1 MGAHMRIP
9 VAAGLAFALAA
20 CNLTPTFENPPV
32 EIPAQYK
39 ELSAEERGSWKE
51 AQPADA
57 ASRGE
62 WWRIFQDPVL
72 DRLEAQAIEANQN
85 LKAAAARVAQARAL
99 LGITAADRYPQGDV
113 GFGPT
118 RGRSSPASGALRDG
132 GEPRTTTVWR
142 APLTVSYEVD
152 LFGRVASSVSAAESD
167 VGASEALYRSILLAL
182 QADVAQT
189 YFNLRAVDAE
199 LGVLRE
205 TVGTREEN
213 VRLLQRRFDL
223 GDIGELDLARART
236 ELSTTRTDAIG
247 LERTR
252 AQLEHALAVLIGRP
266 PAAFTLPDG
275 ILQTTLPRV
284 PAGLPSALLERRP
297 DIAAAQRRMIAS
309 NARIG
314 VARSA
319 FFPSL
324 NLTGTA
330 GFESNELSDLFQW
343 SSRTWLLGP
352 LVGTILSLPI
362 FDGGRRRA
370 NLDRTWAVLEES
382 VADYRQNVL
391 VAFAEVE
398 DNLAGLRVLSAQSD
412 ATRDSLASA
421 QRALK
426 LADTRYRAGATSYL
440 DVIDAQR
447 GVLSIRR
454 LDTQIAGARATS
466 TVALIRALGGGWDTP
481 VKMGSSQ

>member
-1 MGAHMRIP
+1 MRALVSIF
-9 VAAGLAFALAA
+9 FALAVA
-20 CNLTPTFENPPV
+20 GCNLTPKFETPPIEV
-32 EIPAQYK
+32 PAQFK
-39 ELSAEERGSWKE
+39 EHPEGERGTWKE
-51 AQPADA
+51 ARPADDVP
-57 ASRGE
+57 RGE
-62 WWRIFQDPVL
+62 WWKIFRDPVL
-72 DRLEAQAIEANQN
+72 DRLELQALEANQS

-118 RGRSSPASGALRDG
+118 RTRPSGVSVGLPQGR
-132 GEPRTTTVWR
+132 EPQTTTIWR

-152 LFGRVASSVSAAESD
+152 LFGRVASSVSAAQND
-167 VGASEALYRSILLAL
+167 VASSEALYRSILLSL

-189 YFNLRAVDAE
+189 YFNLRAIDTE
-199 LGVLRE
+199 LDVLRS
-205 TVGTREEN
+205 TVRTREEN

-236 ELSTTRTDAIG
+236 ELSTARSDAIG

-266 PAAFTLPDG
+266 PSAFTLPAGGLAADV
-275 ILQTTLPRV
+275 PRV
-284 PAGLPSALLERRP
+284 PAGLPSELLERRP

-319 FFPSL
+319 FFPAL
-324 NLTGTA
+324 NLTGAA
-330 GFESNELSDLFQW
+330 GFESTELSNLFQW
-343 SSRTWLLGP
+343 SSRTWVLGP
-352 LVGTILSLPI
+352 LFGTLLSLPI
-362 FDGGRRRA
+362 FDGGRRQA
-370 NLDRTWAVLEES
+370 NLDRTWAVLDES
-382 VADYRQNVL
+382 VADYRQSVL

-398 DNLAGLRVLSAQSD
+398 DNLAGLRVLRDQAE
-412 ATRDSLASA
+412 ATRDSLTSA
-421 QRALK
+421 ERALK
-426 LADTRYRAGATSYL
+426 LADARYRAGATSYL

-466 TVALIRALGGGWDTP
+466 TVALIRALGGGWDAPRPEQATR
-481 VKMGSSQ
+481 

>member
-1 MGAHMRIP
+1 MRVLAPILL
-9 VAAGLAFALAA
+9 ALTLAG
-20 CNLTPTFENPPV
+20 CNLTPKFDTPPV
-32 EIPAQYK
+32 EVPAQFK
-39 ELSAEERGSWKE
+39 ELPEAERGTWKE
-51 AQPADA
+51 AQPADDVP
-57 ASRGE
+57 RGE
-62 WWRIFQDPVL
+62 WWKLFRDPVL
-72 DRLEAQAIEANQN
+72 EQLELQAIEANQS

-99 LGITAADRYPQGDV
+99 LGITAADRYPQGDI

-118 RGRSSPASGALRDG
+118 RARPSGVSVGLPQGR
-132 GEPRTTTVWR
+132 EPQTTTIWR

-152 LFGRVASSVSAAESD
+152 LFGRVASSVNAAQND
-167 VGASEALYRSILLAL
+167 VASSEALYRSILLSL

-189 YFNLRAVDAE
+189 YFNLRAIDAE
-199 LGVLRE
+199 LDVLRS
-205 TVGTREEN
+205 TVRTREEN

-236 ELSTTRTDAIG
+236 ELSTARSDAIG

-266 PAAFTLPDG
+266 PAAFSLPAGTLAAEV
-275 ILQTTLPRV
+275 PRV
-284 PAGLPSALLERRP
+284 PAGLPSELLERRP

-319 FFPSL
+319 FFPAL
-324 NLTGTA
+324 NLTGSA
-330 GFESNELSDLFQW
+330 GFESTELSNLFNW
-343 SSRTWLLGP
+343 SSRTWVLGP
-352 LVGTILSLPI
+352 LFGTILSLPI

-370 NLDRTWAVLEES
+370 NLDRTWAVLDES
-382 VADYRQNVL
+382 VADYRQSVL

-398 DNLAGLRVLSAQSD
+398 DNLAGLRVLRDQAE
-412 ATRDSLASA
+412 ATRDSLTSA
-421 QRALK
+421 ERAFK
-426 LADTRYRAGATSYL
+426 LADARYRAGATSYL

-454 LDTQIAGARATS
+454 LDTQIAGARASS
-466 TVALIRALGGGWDTP
+466 TVALIRALGGGWNTP
-481 VKMGSSQ
+481 RLETAGP

>member
-1 MGAHMRIP
+1 MRIF
-9 VAAGLAFALAA
+9 VALVAVGLSGCSLIPQFD
-20 CNLTPTFENPPV
+20 PPPV

-39 ELSAEERGSWKE
+39 ELGPEERGSWKE
-51 AQPADA
+51 AQPADTVP
-57 ASRGE
+57 RGE
-62 WWRIFQDPVL
+62 WWKVFRDPIL
-72 DRLEAQAIEANQN
+72 DQLESQAVAANQN
-85 LKAAAARVAQARAL
+85 LKSAAARVAQSRAI
-99 LGITAADRYPQGDV
+99 LGITAADRYPQGTV

-118 RGRSSPASGALRDG
+118 RSHPSAVSQGLLDG
-132 GEPRTTTVWR
+132 TNTKPVTIWR

-152 LFGRVASSVSAAESD
+152 LFGRVSSNVAAARND
-167 VGASEALYRSILLAL
+167 VAASEALYRSILLSL

-189 YFNLRAVDAE
+189 YFSLRAIDAE

-205 TVGTREEN
+205 TVGTREQN

-223 GDIGELDLARART
+223 GDIGELDLARAKT

-247 LERTR
+247 LERQR
-252 AQLEHALAVLIGRP
+252 AQLEHALAVLLGKP
-266 PAAFTLPDG
+266 PASFAMTPAPLTAD
-275 ILQTTLPRV
+275 V
-284 PAGLPSALLERRP
+284 PGVPPGLPSALLERRP
-297 DIAAAQRRMIAS
+297 DIAAAQRRMIAT

-324 NLTGTA
+324 NLTGLA
-330 GFESNELSDLFQW
+330 GFESNELSNLFNW
-343 SSRTWLLGP
+343 SSRTWVLGP
-352 LVGTILSLPI
+352 LFGTMLSLPI

-370 NLDRTWAVLEES
+370 DLDRSWAALDES

-391 VAFAEVE
+391 IAFAEVE
-398 DNLAGLRVLSAQSD
+398 DNLAGLRVLRGQFE
-412 ATRDSLASA
+412 ATQDSLTSA
-421 QRALK
+421 GRALR

-454 LDTQIAGARATS
+454 LEVQIAGARSTS
-466 TVALIRALGGGWDTP
+466 TVALIRALGGGWDAAVTTGT
-481 VKMGSSQ
+481 VDGK